1 MTDTTASP
9 DSIPVDTVDDD
20 LARVRGLLA
29 AAVQDSL
36 DPEFEVPAAFADK
49 GYERLPYGGGLFGIR
64 RDRYIYR
71 PMRAWDAAQKF
82 ADELVERTGGGVFL
96 LVHDV
101 LATLQAVARSRPAE
115 DEKPEEHGALMG
127 EVFMRRVNEHWRAF
141 LDGKPRGT
149 APRRRGRRTRRATR
163 STGRSR
169 QPQRDPRADER
180 APPVLDRLAPAAQDG
195 DALPAA
201 PEHAPRAVRARAEV
215 AREPGRPLAWPR
227 GQVLVVHAL
236 VRPRRLGVGE
246 RRLGR
251 PQRDLGVDPHDELG

>member
-101 LATLQAVARSRPAE
+101 LSTLQAVARSRPAE

-141 LDGKPRGT
+141 LDGNPRLQPYALARRVIEACEVRRLPHPDEADKPEPERDPGGFIFSAT
-149 APRRRGRRTRRATR
+149 GPGAVERHYRGRR
-163 STGRSR
+163 
-169 QPQRDPRADER
+169 
-180 APPVLDRLAPAAQDG
+180 
-195 DALPAA
+195 
-201 PEHAPRAVRARAEV
+201 H
-215 AREPGRPLAWPR
+215 
-227 GQVLVVHAL
+227 QVL
-236 VRPRRLGVGE
+236 RVG
-246 RRLGR
+246 LAAAWGSVGDFFV
-251 PQRDLGVDPHDELG
+251 PG